1 MQNLGKVIHW
11 LLKGYSSMFRGFFSL
26 YQNSRSRIC
35 IEEIFFWKSFTYLFL
50 AMLANGKYSYTNLL
64 VHECCYSLVLIYLI
78 LHYFSHLCALC
89 HLNSHFSFV
98 VFYFAVLKFFASSKF
113 FLRNFSEIIPLKHL
127 YIRSRHIVQF
137 QKK

>member
-11 LLKGYSSMFRGFFSL
+11 LLKGYSSMFWGFFSL

-50 AMLANGKYSYTNLL
+50 AMLVNGTLFVHLL
-64 VHECCYSLVLIYLI
+64 VHECYSLALTYLI
-78 LHYFSHLCALC
+78 LHYFSRLCALC
-89 HLNSHFSFV
+89 HLNSHFSFI
-98 VFYFAVLKFFASSKF
+98 VFYFAILKFFASSKF

-127 YIRSRHIVQF
+127 YIRRRHIVLI